1 MNTENTAQ
9 QTPDPVPATETILR
23 GRPGALPKF
32 PKRTQRILSM
42 AGAGLLAL
50 AGGFG
55 LGLVAAPDKAPES
68 CLQAIESGETII
80 GIQGEGL
87 MTAADAID
95 SASRFSISGIDRNID
110 KLDGL
115 AGELRVETPTYKMH
129 VDRCMETK

>member
-23 GRPGALPKF
+23 ERPGALPKF
-32 PKRTQRILSM
+32 PKRHKSLAAMI
-42 AGAGLLAL
+42 AGGAL
-50 AGGFG
+50 VLVGGFG
-55 LGLVAAPDKAPES
+55 LGLAAAPDKAPES
-68 CLQAIESGETII
+68 CLLAIESGETII